1 MKEHYIEM
9 PTYYTT
15 KDRDGARSKEMYDLL
30 DKYGIESVPCIIMI
44 KDSIILKMWT
54 NPIEQLDF

>member
-1 MKEHYIEM
+1 M

-15 KDRDGARSKEMYDLL
+15 KDREGARSKEMYDLL
-30 DKYGIESVPCIIMI
+30 DKYGIESVPCIIMV

-54 NPIEQLDF
+54 NPIEPLDDIENFL

>member
-1 MKEHYIEM
+1 M

-15 KDRDGARSKEMYDLL
+15 KDREGVRSKEMYDLL
-30 DKYGIESVPCIIMI
+30 DKYGIESVPCIIMV

-54 NPIEQLDF
+54 NPIEPLDDIENFL